1 MQCREDAA
9 IEPELEPEP
18 DPDPDPATTEGTDL
32 PPPSLS

>member
-18 DPDPDPATTEGTDL
+18 ELDPDPATTEGTDI
-32 PPPSLS
+32 PPPGLS